1 MHLPSP
7 LIPER
12 YGKAPYFWL
21 LSLVIFGWKA
31 LYTRMEM
38 TEIGLILLSI
48 CAFLPIYFLSFNS
61 TGKRLMAC
69 VFATL
74 ALGLIWAPWNGG
86 GSTFCIFA
94 AAMASR
100 ITPERRA
107 YQTLGF
113 AGLLI
118 ITCTLLLN
126 LQSFFW
132 IPALLFGTTAGV
144 SAVIGEKMLRSKED
158 LLRKQEEVEYL
169 ATIAERERIARDM
182 HDLLGHSLSVIAL
195 KAELARKLMQR
206 APEQAEQEIRDVE
219 KTARDA
225 LAEVRAAITGYRSTG
240 FAHELRQACATLES
254 SGVQCQIQMP
264 ANFPALSAATE
275 NILALLLRE
284 AATNILRHGKAT
296 QCHIRLEQQ
305 AAQWVLSICNDLPQ
319 DAQYQPVRDGN
330 GLRGMRERLESLNGN
345 IDIRCEDQWEIRAT
359 LAKDFA

>member
-7 LIPER
+7 LVPER

-31 LYTRMEM
+31 LYTRMDI

-48 CAFLPIYFLSFNS
+48 CAFLPLYFLSFNS
-61 TGKRLMAC
+61 TGKRLYLC

-74 ALGLIWAPWNGG
+74 SLGLVWAPWNGG

-100 ITPERRA
+100 ITPERAA
-107 YQTLGF
+107 YQTLSF

-118 ITCTLLLN
+118 IACTLLLN
-126 LQSFFW
+126 LPPFFW

-195 KAELARKLMQR
+195 KAELARKLISR

-219 KTARDA
+219 KTARDS

-254 SGVQCQIQMP
+254 AGVQCQVQMP
-264 ANFPALSAATE
+264 PSLPALPAATE

-284 AATNILRHGKAT
+284 AATNILRHAQAT
-296 QCHIRLEQQ
+296 QCRISLEQS
-305 AAQWVLSICNDLPQ
+305 AGQWVLSVSNDLPADTQ
-319 DAQYQPVRDGN
+319 HQPVSDGN
-330 GLRGMRERLESLNGN
+330 GLRGMRERLASLSGN
-345 IDIRCEDQWEIRAT
+345 LDIRCAEEWEIRAT